1 MPCTKKALKQIFFI
15 TMGELIKIVESL
27 GYVGAFI
34 AGFLGTSSIFLSIFP
49 SFLVIM
55 TLGSKLNPLLVGIL
69 GGIGSGL
76 GQFTH
81 YYIGYAGRYVVSEKR
96 KKQLDEFGKKIN
108 KYGVL
113 LIFVFAVTPLSPDD
127 LVWIPLGAMNYPK
140 TRALLA
146 AIAGKTVLNLV
157 YAYTGYYGIKF
168 LLRWLGT

>member
-1 MPCTKKALKQIFFI
+1 LRHLFFLI
-15 TMGELIKIVESL
+15 TISELIKIVENL
-27 GYVGAFI
+27 GYVGAFV

-55 TLGSKLNPLLVGIL
+55 ALGAKLNPFLVGVL
-69 GGIGSGL
+69 GGIGSGI

-81 YYIGYAGRYVVSEKR
+81 YYIGYAGRYAVSEKR

-113 LIFVFAVTPLSPDD
+113 LIFIFAATPLSPDD

-140 TRALLA
+140 TKALIA
-146 AIAGKTVLNLV
+146 AIAGKTILNLI
-157 YAYTGYYGIKF
+157 YAYGGYYGIRI
-168 LLRWLGT
+168 LLRWLGA

>member
-1 MPCTKKALKQIFFI
+1 LRHLFFLI
-15 TMGELIKIVESL
+15 TISELIKIVENL
-27 GYVGAFI
+27 GYVGAFV

-55 TLGSKLNPLLVGIL
+55 ALGAKLNPFLVGVL
-69 GGIGSGL
+69 GGIGSGI

-113 LIFVFAVTPLSPDD
+113 LIFIFAATPLSPDD

-140 TRALLA
+140 TKALIA
-146 AIAGKTVLNLV
+146 AIAGKTILNLI
-157 YAYTGYYGIKF
+157 YAYGGYYGIRI
-168 LLRWLGT
+168 LLRWLGA

>member
-1 MPCTKKALKQIFFI
+1 MRHLFFLI
-15 TMGELIKIVESL
+15 TISELIKIVENL
-27 GYVGAFI
+27 GYVGAFV

-55 TLGSKLNPLLVGIL
+55 ALGAKLNPFLVGVL
-69 GGIGSGL
+69 GGIGSGI

-113 LIFVFAVTPLSPDD
+113 LIFIFAATPLSPDD

-140 TRALLA
+140 TKALIA
-146 AIAGKTVLNLV
+146 AIAGKTILNLI
-157 YAYTGYYGIKF
+157 YAYGGYYGIRI
-168 LLRWLGT
+168 LLRWLGA

>member
-1 MPCTKKALKQIFFI
+1 MKRIFFI
-15 TMGELIKIVESL
+15 TIGELVKVVESL
-27 GYVGAFI
+27 GYAGAFI

-55 TLGSKLNPLLVGIL
+55 ALGTKLNPLLVGIL
-69 GGIGSGL
+69 GGIGSGI

-81 YYIGYAGRYVVSEKR
+81 YYIGYAGRYVVSESR
-96 KKQLDEFGKKIN
+96 KKQFDEFGKKLN

-113 LIFVFAVTPLSPDD
+113 LIFLFAATPLTPDD

-140 TRALLA
+140 LKALLA
-146 AIAGKTVLNLV
+146 AIAGKIILNLV
-157 YAYTGYYGIKF
+157 YAYSGYYGIKL